1 MINSYLLKQNI
12 IKPLLCS
19 FSLLVAGELLN
30 AQTLKVMNRETD
42 RPLEAVH
49 VYFRALDVPAEKVLL
64 TDTAGKLKFDLKGL
78 NHALFEITLKALG
91 FETLCDT
98 FIPSLQ
104 HRIYY
109 LKPESMVTNSV
120 VITAQYAPN
129 SPEKAVH
136 KINIIDRKKIEAMG
150 AQNLRDVLSN
160 EMNIR
165 ISQDNVL
172 GSSMSLQGISGQNVK
187 ILIDGVPV
195 TGRLNGN
202 IDISQINMYNVERIE
217 IVEGPLSVN
226 YGTDALA
233 GTINIITRKNV
244 KRNFSLS
251 SNNYYESCGQYNF
264 SGNLS
269 YRKRN
274 NNIMISGGR
283 NYFDGWRYS
292 DPAFYIERPHI
303 ADSTR
308 YKNWKSKEQIFGSVY
323 YGTLLG
329 RMKVMYNG
337 DYFYEQIVNRGL
349 PRLPYYETAFD
360 DYYTTGRIGNTINF
374 NGALNQKLN
383 LSVLTAYNYYQR
395 IKNTFLNDLTT
406 LQSVLTENS
415 GDQDTGKFRNLT
427 ARGSINSH
435 SEKAKLNYE
444 MGYDINHE
452 TGIGIRIAGGK
463 KQIGD
468 YALFFTSEYRPFK
481 NMLLRP
487 GLRIIYNTAYQAP
500 LIPSLNIRYAINDK
514 NTLRV
519 SYAKGFRAPSVKE
532 LYFFF
537 VDINHNITGN
547 KDLKA
552 EQSHN
557 FNLAYTHL
565 KRKQN
570 ALLKIEASVFYNSIS
585 NMISLAQLSGTK
597 YTYFN
602 VEEYRTSGLQ
612 GQGELAWK
620 HLKLSLGATYTG
632 RYNQLHQKNTDLQKF
647 TYSPEARFNFY
658 YEWYRYHTTFALFYK
673 YNGKLPSFMSNENN
687 EILRTVMNDYH
698 TADVSVSK
706 SVFSKKVNI
715 SAGVKNLFN
724 VKNVSGVV
732 TGAAHASASNLVT
745 IGMGRICF
753 VKLDFYISSRS

>member
-1 MINSYLLKQNI
+1 M
-12 IKPLLCS
+12 CS
-19 FSLLVAGELLN
+19 FCLLVPGDLLN
-30 AQTLKVMNRETD
+30 AQTLKVMNRETG

-49 VYFRALDVPAEKVLL
+49 VYFRALEAPAEKVLL
-64 TDTAGKLKFDLKGL
+64 TDTAGKLKFDPKVL
-78 NHALFEITLKALG
+78 NHGLCEITLKTLG
-91 FETLCDT
+91 YETLCDT

-120 VITAQYAPN
+120 VITAQYTPN

-136 KINIIDRKKIEAMG
+136 KINVIDRKKIEAMG

-195 TGRLNGN
+195 TGRLNGS

-217 IVEGPLSVN
+217 IIEGPLSVN

-233 GTINIITRKNV
+233 GTINIITQKSV

-251 SNNYYESCGQYNF
+251 SNNYYESSGQYNF
-264 SGNLS
+264 LGNLS

-308 YKNWKSKEQIFGSVY
+308 YQNWKSKEQIFGSVY
-323 YGTLLG
+323 YGTLVG

-337 DYFYEQIVNRGL
+337 DCFYEQIVSRGL

-360 DYYTTGRIGNTINF
+360 DDYTTGRIGNAISV
-374 NGALNQKLN
+374 NGALNRRLN
-383 LSVLTAYNYYQR
+383 LNVLAAYNYYQR

-406 LQSVLTENS
+406 LQSILTENA
-415 GDQDTGKFRNLT
+415 GDQDTSKFKNLT

-435 SEKAKLNYE
+435 NEKAKLNYE

-452 TGIGIRIAGGK
+452 TGTGIRIAEGK

-481 NMLLRP
+481 NIVLRP

-500 LIPSLNIRYAINDK
+500 VIPSLNIRYSINEK
-514 NTLRV
+514 NTLRA
-519 SYAKGFRAPSVKE
+519 SYAKGFRAPSIKE

-537 VDINHNITGN
+537 VDINHNIQGN
-547 KDLKA
+547 ENLKA

-570 ALLKIEASVFYNSIS
+570 ALLKMEASVFYNRIS

-602 VEEYRTSGLQ
+602 VEEYRTTGFQ
-612 GQGELAWK
+612 GQGELTWK
-620 HLKLSLGATYTG
+620 HLKMSLGATYTG
-632 RYNQLHQKNTDLQKF
+632 RYNQLHRLNTDLQKF
-647 TYSPEARFNFY
+647 TYSPEARLNFY
-658 YEWYRYHTTFALFYK
+658 YEWYKHRTTFAVFYK
-673 YNGKLPSFMSNENN
+673 YNGKLPSFTSNENN
-687 EILRTVMNDYH
+687 EILRTVINDYH
-698 TADVSVSK
+698 TADISVSK
-706 SVFSKKVNI
+706 SVFAKKINI

-724 VKNVSGVV
+724 VRNVSGVV
-732 TGAAHASASNLVT
+732 TGAAHASASNSVT
-745 IGMGRICF
+745 IGMGRIYF
-753 VKLDFYISSRS
+753 VKLDFYISTKA